1 MAGAEPRKFVI
12 RRARPAD
19 ADAVSALNAQVQ
31 ALHAEALPW
40 RFKPPG
46 SATFPPAEA
55 AALIAKPENIIF
67 VAEIAGAPIGYI
79 YAEVLRR
86 EETPFTFAH
95 VMVHIHHISVHR
107 DFRAKDVGEALLD
120 AISAAAADLK
130 IELVT
135 LDVWSFNASARSFFR
150 RNGFTIYNER
160 LWNRPP

>member
-1 MAGAEPRKFVI
+1 MAGAEARKFVI

-19 ADAVSALNAQVQ
+19 AEAVSALNAQVQ

-46 SATFPPAEA
+46 SATFPPVEA

-67 VAEIAGAPIGYI
+67 VAEIDAAAVGYI
-79 YAEVLRR
+79 YAEIMRR
-86 EETPFTFAH
+86 DETPFTFAH
-95 VMVHIHHISVHR
+95 VMMHIHHIGVHP
-107 DFRAKDVGEALLD
+107 DFREQDVGEALLD
-120 AISAAAADLK
+120 AIRAAAAQHK

-135 LDVWSFNASARSFFR
+135 LDVWSFNTNARAFFR